1 LCAKNTTFVA
11 LCGLLVCGFFGFEL
25 NINDLIH
32 GVGICR
38 VAINELCLS
47 LVCSLLSQIFVWAI
61 GSRAV
66 RGRAPRPK
74 KTAPKGG

>member
-1 LCAKNTTFVA
+1 LLLCAGFEFV
-11 LCGLLVCGFFGFEL
+11 GLLGFEL

-47 LVCSLLSQIFVWAI
+47 LACSLLSRIFVWAI
-61 GSRAV
+61 VSRAV
-66 RGRAPRPK
+66 RGGAPRPK